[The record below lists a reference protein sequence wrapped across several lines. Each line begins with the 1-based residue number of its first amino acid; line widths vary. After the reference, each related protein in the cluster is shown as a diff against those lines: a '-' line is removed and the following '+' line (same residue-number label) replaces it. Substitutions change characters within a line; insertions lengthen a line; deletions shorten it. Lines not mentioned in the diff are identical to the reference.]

1 MLLEDFTDDW
11 QVCQLKYSPQVARIW
26 EFFLNKKKNSGI
38 DEEKNNVFP
47 KNKIEHSK
55 KFVSLTN

>member
-1 MLLEDFTDDW
+1 LPE
-11 QVCQLKYSPQVARIW
+11 YGN
-26 EFFLNKKKNSGI
+26 FFKIRKKKYSGI